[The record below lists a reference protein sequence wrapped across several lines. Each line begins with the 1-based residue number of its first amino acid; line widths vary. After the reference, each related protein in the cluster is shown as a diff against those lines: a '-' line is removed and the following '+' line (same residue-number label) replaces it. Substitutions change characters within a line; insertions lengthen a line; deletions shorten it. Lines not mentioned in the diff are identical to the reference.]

1 MALSRQLY
9 SRGNIPAPDNS
20 TSTLLAKSIL
30 WLIKAILKDEVI
42 TGTLGAEG
50 AMPAGAKWTC
60 EGSSDSST
68 ANMAGTDLWT
78 ATFDGTKIVRA
89 SGAVAHSWIVL
100 KSPVALGPYYLC
112 IDWNAANDQTVT
124 IMGSKNAFTGGTIT
138 ARPTATKEW
147 TVLSGTFCENVTT
160 AHRAHKAMD
169 GNGNFFIETSKNG
182 AGLFNMAF
190 FGLTVSN
197 TVSGEQSPFF
207 TAFQFTTGARGAGRV
222 QGMAVT
228 GRSGDDS
235 GTMTGSFGDLT
246 FSGTTF
252 GGTMQA
258 NVLNGAFD
266 TLPVFVGSTG
276 PTLKHGVR
284 GTVPDVEI
292 AGIATVGASDPT
304 TGTQERMLLGD
315 LLVPCSVVPSL

>member
-1 MALSRQLY
+1 MALSRQYY

-30 WLIKAILKDEVI
+30 FGIKAILKDEFS

-68 ANMAGTDLWT
+68 AGMDASDRWT
-78 ATFDGTKIVRA
+78 SSFDGTKIVRA

-124 IMGSKNAFTGGTIT
+124 IVGSKNAFTGGSTT

-147 TVLSGTFCENVTT
+147 TVLTGTFCENVTT
-160 AHRAHKAMD
+160 AHRLHKAMD
-169 GNGNFFIETSKNG
+169 GNGNFFIAVSKNG
-182 AGLFNMAF
+182 AALFNLAF
-190 FGLTVSN
+190 MGVTVSN
-197 TVSGEQSPFF
+197 TVTGELSPWF
-207 TAFQFTTGARGAGRV
+207 TAIHFTTGSRGAGRV
-222 QGMAVT
+222 ASIAVT

-235 GTMTGSFGDLT
+235 GTMTGSFGDIQ
-246 FSGTTF
+246 FNAATF

-266 TLPVFVGSTG
+266 TLPVFVGSTS

-292 AGIATVGASDPT
+292 CGIATVGASDPT

-315 LLVPCSVVPSL
+315 LLIPCSVVPSL